1 MKIGYV
7 VKRFPRASETFIAQE
22 ILELERQG
30 EEVHVFALGPND
42 NPAPHSWLSEISASV
57 THCDHLPLSN
67 AWKWL
72 HRRSVDTPDRKCELE
87 RVLQLAFRYPTRQG
101 RLRLTEGVA
110 VSQAAEAAGVDH
122 LHAHFANEPTFVTLL
137 AHTITGIPFS
147 YTAHAKDIYAK
158 GPAPEIL
165 EQQVDRASFV
175 VTVTE
180 DNVRALRDRLGDEL
194 GGKVL
199 RLYNGVD
206 LGSIQPNGYGAGGDR
221 PRIVCVAR
229 LVEKKGVDNLLE
241 SVATLRARGVEA
253 DCRILGDGPERD
265 RLEALAADL
274 GISGSVAFLGTTAH
288 EDVIEEMR
296 HADVVALPARV
307 ASNGDKDALPTV
319 LLEAMACGVPVVS
332 TTVGGIPEIVQH
344 GATGLLVT
352 PDSSWALSS
361 ALGELLSDLPRRK
374 TMGIAGR
381 ARAEKLFDLGRNVGR
396 LRQWFEASALL
407 SDKPVVKESA
417 RNLRLVSS

>member
-30 EEVHVFALGPND
+30 DEVHVFALHSND
-42 NPAPHSWLSEISASV
+42 APAPHSWLEDLRAPV
-57 THCDHLPLSN
+57 TDCDHLPLSD

-72 HRRSVDTPDRKCELE
+72 HRRSTDDPGQKKDLE
-87 RVLQLAFRYPTRQG
+87 TVLQLAFRYPTRQG

-165 EQQVDRASFV
+165 EHQVDRASFV

-180 DNVRALRDRLGDEL
+180 DNVRALKQRLGLTL
-194 GGKVL
+194 GNKVL

-206 LGSIQPNGYGAGGDR
+206 LGSIQPNGYGTGSR
-221 PRIVCVAR
+221 EPRIVCVAR

-241 SVATLRARGVEA
+241 SLASLNTRGIGASCSIV
-253 DCRILGDGPERD
+253 GDGPERA
-265 RLEALAADL
+265 RLESMASAL
-274 GISGSVAFLGTTAH
+274 GIDKSVEFFGTTPH
-288 EDVIEEMR
+288 EEVIEEMR
-296 HADVVALPARV
+296 HADLVVLPARV
-307 ASNGDKDALPTV
+307 ARNGDKDALPTV

-344 GATGLLVT
+344 GRTGLLVT
-352 PDSSWALSS
+352 PDSSWALTS
-361 ALGELLSDLPRRK
+361 ALADLLSDLERRRE
-374 TMGIAGR
+374 MGHAAR
-381 ARAEKLFDLGRNVGR
+381 HRAETLFDLSRNVAQLRSWLQESVHEEPLRSVTAVPR
-396 LRQWFEASALL
+396 LQL
-407 SDKPVVKESA
+407 V
-417 RNLRLVSS
+417 RN